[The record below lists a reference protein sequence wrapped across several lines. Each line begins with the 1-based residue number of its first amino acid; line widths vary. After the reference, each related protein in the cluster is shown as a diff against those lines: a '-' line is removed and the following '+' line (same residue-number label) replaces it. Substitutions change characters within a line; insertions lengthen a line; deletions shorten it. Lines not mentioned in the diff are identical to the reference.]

1 MSDLGEQEIKVFT
14 DTVTHYFSQLTRE
27 AAAVRGAYLEREGN
41 ATPSFDFTGQIVVS
55 GLYRGSVTV
64 SAPRAMIRHLLVAL
78 HETDHSED
86 NLRDTVGELANTL
99 AGNARRHFGERMEIS
114 VPTTASGG
122 IPVSSNGRQRP
133 YVIMVNWKTYSASLV
148 VDIEK
153 MARD

>member
-14 DTVTHYFSQLTRE
+14 DTVTHYFTQLTRE
-27 AAAVRGAYLEREGN
+27 AAAVRGAYLEHEGG
-41 ATPSFDFTGQIVVS
+41 TPPSFDFTGQIIVS

-64 SAPRAMIRHLLVAL
+64 SAPRAMIRRLLIAL
-78 HETDHSED
+78 DEPDHSED

-114 VPTTASGG
+114 VPITAAGALPVGSG
-122 IPVSSNGRQRP
+122 GRQRP
-133 YVIMVNWKTYSASLV
+133 YVIMVNWKAHSASLV

-153 MARD
+153 LG